1 MKKLII
7 LTALILS
14 GLSLVG
20 EGAYAQA
27 NLQTSSQKKV
37 LRYAFRIAETG
48 FDPAKISDI
57 YSRIVAANIF
67 EAPLEYAYLERPI
80 ATRPNTAV
88 AMPEISSDFRTLTF
102 KIKPGIYFNDDPAFK
117 GKKRELVAQD
127 YVYAIKRFYD
137 PVNKAPNL
145 YALENSK
152 IIGLTELR
160 KESQKPGAKFDYDK
174 EVEGARALDRYTFQV
189 KLAEPDPRFYQSFAD
204 PSVMAGVA
212 REVVEFYGDR
222 IAEHPVG
229 TGPYRLVA
237 DEWRRSSKIVLEKNP
252 SYRGKIYDEKPP
264 PDDPVA
270 QAIAEKMKGKQLPLI
285 DRIEIAIIEENQPR
299 WLSFLSKDFDMVEEV
314 PFDYADIAMPNNVL
328 APNLKKQG
336 IVMDRYK
343 RADIQYTY
351 FNMDDKTVGGN
362 SPEKV
367 ALRRA
372 ISLSRDLEKEVR
384 LVRRNQAIVAQ
395 SVIPPLT
402 FPYDD
407 TFKTEGA
414 DYDPQRAKALLD
426 MYGYVDKNGDGW
438 REMPDG
444 KPLELIFTSQPDDQS
459 RQLAERWQKDLA
471 AVGLRMKVSIAK
483 WPENLKQARAGKL
496 MMWRVGWNAAAPD
509 AENFAGLAYGP
520 NGGQSNLSRF
530 KLKEIDD
537 VLDKQRL
544 LPDNDERKA
553 LIQQAAKLIVAY
565 VPFKV
570 HTHQI
575 YTDMYQPW
583 LIGAKRNIFV
593 RDFWRY
599 VDIDTTKLPK

>member
-351 FNMDDKTVGGN
+351 FNMDDKTVGG
-362 SPEKV
+362 E
-367 ALRRA
+367 
-372 ISLSRDLEKEVR
+372 
-384 LVRRNQAIVAQ
+384 
-395 SVIPPLT
+395 
-402 FPYDD
+402 
-407 TFKTEGA
+407 
-414 DYDPQRAKALLD
+414 
-426 MYGYVDKNGDGW
+426 
-438 REMPDG
+438 
-444 KPLELIFTSQPDDQS
+444 FT
-459 RQLAERWQKDLA
+459 
-471 AVGLRMKVSIAK
+471 
-483 WPENLKQARAGKL
+483 
-496 MMWRVGWNAAAPD
+496 
-509 AENFAGLAYGP
+509 
-520 NGGQSNLSRF
+520 
-530 KLKEIDD
+530 
-537 VLDKQRL
+537 
-544 LPDNDERKA
+544 
-553 LIQQAAKLIVAY
+553 
-565 VPFKV
+565 
-570 HTHQI
+570 
-575 YTDMYQPW
+575 
-583 LIGAKRNIFV
+583 
-593 RDFWRY
+593 
-599 VDIDTTKLPK
+599 

>member
-1 MKKLII
+1 MKKFVI
-7 LTALILS
+7 LTALILC
-14 GLSLVG
+14 GLLPGG
-20 EGAYAQA
+20 EGAYAQTST
-27 NLQTSSQKKV
+27 QTTSAKKV
-37 LRYAFRIAETG
+37 LRYAFRVAETG

-57 YSRIVAANIF
+57 YSRIVAGNIF

-80 ATRPNTAV
+80 TTRPNTAV
-88 AMPEISSDFRTLTF
+88 ETPEISSDFRTLIF
-102 KIKPGIYFNDDPAFK
+102 KIKPGIYFADDPAFK
-117 GKKRELVAQD
+117 GQKRELIAQD
-127 YVYAIKRFYD
+127 YVYSLKRFYD
-137 PVNKAPNL
+137 PVNKSPNL
-145 YALENSK
+145 YAFENSK
-152 IIGLTELR
+152 IIGLSELR
-160 KESQKPGAKFDYDK
+160 KASQKPGVTFDYDK
-174 EVEGARALDRYTFQV
+174 EVEGARALDRYTFQI
-189 KLAEPDPRFYQSFAD
+189 KLAEPDPRFYQNFAD
-204 PSVMAGVA
+204 PSVIAGVA

-252 SYRGKIYDEKPP
+252 SYRGKIYDEKAAA
-264 PDDPVA
+264 DDPVA
-270 QAIAEKMKGKQLPLI
+270 QAIAAKMKGKELPLI

-314 PFDYADIAMPNNVL
+314 PFDYADIVMPNNEL

-343 RADIQYTY
+343 RADIAFTY
-351 FNMDDKTVGGN
+351 FNMNDPIVGGN

-372 ISLSRDLEKEVR
+372 MMLSRDLEKEVR
-384 LVRRNQAIVAQ
+384 LVRRNQAIIAQ

-402 FPYDD
+402 FPYDAS
-407 TFKTEGA
+407 FKTEGA
-414 DYDPQRAKALLD
+414 DYDVQRAKALLD
-426 MYGYVDKNGDGW
+426 MYGYVDKKGDGW
-438 REMPDG
+438 RELPDG
-444 KPLELIFTSQPDDQS
+444 KPLEMIFSSQPDDQS
-459 RQLAERWQKDLA
+459 RQFAERWQKDLA
-471 AVGLRMKVSIAK
+471 AIGIRMKVSIAK

-496 MMWRVGWNAAAPD
+496 MMWRAGWNAAAPD
-509 AENFAGLAYGP
+509 AENFVGLAYGP
-520 NGGQSNLSRF
+520 NAGQSNLSRF
-530 KLKEIDD
+530 KLKELDD
-537 VLDKQRL
+537 ILEKQRL

-553 LIQQAAKLIVAY
+553 LMQQAAKLIVAY
-565 VPFKV
+565 APYKV

-599 VDIDTTKLPK
+599 VDIDTSKLSK